1 MDEVEQFLDYLASN
15 PNAIIRY
22 HASRMILFIHSD
34 VSYLFVTKSSSRAS
48 GVFFLSDTKPDAITF
63 SEYTPI
69 LNGFI
74 FIMCKILRNIMASA
88 AEAEFGALFL
98 NGQAAVPIRTSLI
111 KMHHPQPP
119 TPIQVDNSTAV
130 GIDNKSIKQKRSK
143 AMDMR
148 FHWIQ
153 DIILQ
158 EQFNVFWKPGPT
170 NLGDFHSKHHPTP
183 HHIQVRYTNLREPHG
198 SHNTFQGCVNTQN
211 C

>member
-1 MDEVEQFLDYLASN
+1 MDKVQQLLDCLALN

-22 HASRMILFIHSD
+22 HASGMILFIHSD
-34 VSYLFVTKSSSRAS
+34 ASYLSVTKSSSRSS
-48 GVFFLSDTKPDAITF
+48 GVFFLSDPKTDAITF

-88 AEAEFGALFL
+88 ADAEYGSLFL
-98 NGQAAVPIRTSLI
+98 NGQAAVPIRTTLI
-111 KMHHPQPP
+111 EMHHPQPS

-130 GIDNKSIKQKRSK
+130 GIANKSIKQKRSK

-153 DIILQ
+153 DRILQ
-158 EQFNVFWKPGPT
+158 EHFNVFWKPGKRLTLQTSP
-170 NLGDFHSKHHPTP
+170 HSTSHPSET
-183 HHIQVRYTNLREPHG
+183 Y
-198 SHNTFQGCVNTQN
+198 
-211 C
+211 